1 MQRRLPLLGA
11 ATLTACAAGFL
22 LFGYSPAPCACET
35 PWQLVYAASGLPFDQ
50 PYTAYSAQQVEQ
62 GLNRH
67 LAGSA
72 VLGSD
77 DYFFDA
83 CKETA
88 SQHLRCVVGT
98 EQSVL
103 RQSGFVI
110 DMDADAHGGFDH
122 AHVTSYSTWR

>member
-1 MQRRLPLLGA
+1 MQRRIPVLGA
-11 ATLTACAAGFL
+11 ATIAACVAGFV
-22 LFGYSPAPCACET
+22 LFGYSPMPCACET

-50 PYTAYSAQQVEQ
+50 PYRAYDAEQVEH

-83 CKETA
+83 CKQTA
-88 SQHLRCVVGT
+88 PQRLQCVIGT
-98 EQSVL
+98 EESLL
-103 RQSGFVI
+103 RQSGYVI
-110 DMDADAHGGFDH
+110 EMDTDARGRLERT
-122 AHVTSYSTWR
+122 HVAAYSEWR